1 MRILTLFIIILTL
14 NSCDFTSARTYFTEA
29 TKFEEQNNL
38 TEAINL
44 LNKAI
49 LKDGNYIPAYI
60 NRAVDKAMLGD
71 YASAIEDYDIVLKKD
86 PENTLALLNRGKNK
100 HRLDDYKGAVQ
111 DFQKALDSK
120 VSKNIERI
128 LKPNNKVDLAYDC
141 SDEEIRLERGVSL
154 YFLGNLNRSF
164 ADIQFCI
171 ERSFE
176 KRIALY
182 WRGMIYISSNQK
194 VLGCKDL
201 NESSSL
207 GNEDATHDIGRFCR

>member
-1 MRILTLFIIILTL
+1 MRILTLFVIILTL

-49 LKDGNYIPAYI
+49 LKDEDYIPAYI
-60 NRAVDKAMLGD
+60 NRAVDKAMLGH

-111 DFQKALDSK
+111 DFQKALDSLAVHAALK
-120 VSKNIERI
+120 GEFISFKSVKDINKPDPDLIKDFTVTGFSLSESKKNGGGVILTGHKNLLAGGILGFNTPIIRFGQFIEFCKMQ
-128 LKPNNKVDLAYDC
+128 LLV
-141 SDEEIRLERGVSL
+141 RLEN
-154 YFLGNLNRSF
+154 F
-164 ADIQFCI
+164 
-171 ERSFE
+171 
-176 KRIALY
+176 
-182 WRGMIYISSNQK
+182 
-194 VLGCKDL
+194 
-201 NESSSL
+201 
-207 GNEDATHDIGRFCR
+207 